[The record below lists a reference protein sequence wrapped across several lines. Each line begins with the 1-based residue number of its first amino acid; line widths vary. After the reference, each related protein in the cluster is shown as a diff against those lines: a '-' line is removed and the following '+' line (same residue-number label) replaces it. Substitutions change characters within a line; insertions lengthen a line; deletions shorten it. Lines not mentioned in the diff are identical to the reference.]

1 MPVLF
6 CRRKSSPHTEPNFA
20 PQPSVSEANTYQSID
35 ETGKSAKRTT
45 NNGAVAACTKEEV
58 DNVCDNAVDN
68 TKHMYEVV
76 NKFVDDLAK
85 KPTTS
90 ETVTVENDDD
100 EEEEEIRKHTADD
113 IIMHENDDI
122 YVRRK

>member
-1 MPVLF
+1 MPFLF
-6 CRRKSSPHTEPNFA
+6 CRKKSSPHTEQSFA
-20 PQPSVSEANTYQSID
+20 PQPSVSEANTYQFID

-45 NNGAVAACTKEEV
+45 SNGAVATCTKEV
-58 DNVCDNAVDN
+58 DDNVYDNAVVDD

-85 KPTTS
+85 KTTAR

-100 EEEEEIRKHTADD
+100 EGEIRKHTADD
-113 IIMHENDDI
+113 IIMRENDDI
-122 YVRRK
+122 YVRCK